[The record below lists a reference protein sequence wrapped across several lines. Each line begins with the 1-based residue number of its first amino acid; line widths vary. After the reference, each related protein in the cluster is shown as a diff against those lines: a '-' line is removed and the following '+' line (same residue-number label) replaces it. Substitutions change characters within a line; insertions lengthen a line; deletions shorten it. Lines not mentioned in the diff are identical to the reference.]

1 MLLLLRTRART
12 QPARQASRAPQRAGR
27 RQLARA
33 RRLKK
38 PLPPPSPAKPR
49 ARASPYPTPPT
60 RPLPH
65 AHLSLSLYSNPVLN
79 QSTPFLR
86 SLSLTAD
93 FPPLSTRARVV
104 GGGTARGGGRG
115 GGGGNRSLSVPA
127 ASIARYPHAA
137 FSSRWISASLF
148 SILSF
153 FFLFCMRGGL

>member
-1 MLLLLRTRART
+1 MLLLLRT

-65 AHLSLSLYSNPVLN
+65 AHLSLSLSLF
-79 QSTPFLR
+79 QSSPESVHPFPSL